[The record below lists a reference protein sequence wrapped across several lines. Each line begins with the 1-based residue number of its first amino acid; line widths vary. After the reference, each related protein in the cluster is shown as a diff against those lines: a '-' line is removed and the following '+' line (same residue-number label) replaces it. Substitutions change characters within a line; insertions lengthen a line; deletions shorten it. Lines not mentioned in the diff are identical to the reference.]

1 MCREGRGSASCD
13 PLVYPLSNGGRQ
25 SAVQFVQYG
34 TILTYVSSVFM
45 DQHECARLRAEAE
58 HCRKLA
64 TAVNDRRSIEALNRT
79 ARDYDH
85 EADRI
90 EAEDAAGT

>member
-1 MCREGRGSASCD
+1 
-13 PLVYPLSNGGRQ
+13 
-25 SAVQFVQYG
+25 
-34 TILTYVSSVFM
+34 M
-45 DQHECARLRAEAE
+45 DQHECARLRAEAA

-64 TAVNDRRSIEALNRT
+64 TAVNDRRSIDALNRT